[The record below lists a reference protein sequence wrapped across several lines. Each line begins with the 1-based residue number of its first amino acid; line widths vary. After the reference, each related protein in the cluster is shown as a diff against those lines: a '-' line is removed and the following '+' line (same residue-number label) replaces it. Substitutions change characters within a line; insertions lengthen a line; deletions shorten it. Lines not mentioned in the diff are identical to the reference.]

1 MKYKNIPLVKIFSF
15 PKEQFLD
22 SMFLGFIFALL
33 YYLVLAMNTP
43 LLAAF
48 DITVL
53 PTTGKVADAFK
64 SGDFSFEIILLFGMH
79 LIKVGGI
86 LTGVVYMIM
95 NVYAGIT
102 YIVGTSTGDK
112 EAGTNALINAFIG
125 FGLAVFSWII
135 VDIFITFFLQ

>member
-1 MKYKNIPLVKIFSF
+1 MKNKNLSLVHFFSS
-15 PKEQFLD
+15 KEKFLD
-22 SMFLGFIFALL
+22 SLFLGFSFAFL

-43 LLAAF
+43 LFAAF
-48 DITVL
+48 DITVI

-79 LIKVGGI
+79 LIKMGGI

-102 YIVGTSTGDK
+102 YIVGSSTGDK

-135 VDIFITFFLQ
+135 VDVFITFFLE